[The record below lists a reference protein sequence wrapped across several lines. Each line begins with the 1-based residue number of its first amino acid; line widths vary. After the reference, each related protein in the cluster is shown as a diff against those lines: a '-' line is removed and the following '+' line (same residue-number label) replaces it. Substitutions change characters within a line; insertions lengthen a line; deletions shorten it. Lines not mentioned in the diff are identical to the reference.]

1 MEGWP
6 TDLVDFPFQ
15 TRLKR
20 FDQKSGVREAAIEQ
34 FRCIKPTNVWDLH
47 QDRKPPNAGEP
58 IHTARFFQNPGHGDE
73 DHKILNKIMIQR
85 PRQSSIPFFDDVGW
99 EMLIDQ
105 FDDPPNLNDDKRV

>member
-1 MEGWP
+1 MYKANECLGFAP
-6 TDLVDFPFQ
+6 RSKTSE
-15 TRLKR
+15 RR
-20 FDQKSGVREAAIEQ
+20 R
-34 FRCIKPTNVWDLH
+34 TNAH
-47 QDRKPPNAGEP
+47 S
-58 IHTARFFQNPGHGDE
+58 TFFSKPGHGDE